1 MPFTVYNVL
10 DQLRAS
16 SLSKAEQGTRFERL
30 MRAFLTTDPVY
41 ADQFSQVWL
50 WSEWPGN
57 GGKHDTGIDLVAQ
70 DRITGGAVAIQ
81 CKFYAPT
88 STISKDD
95 IDTFLSESGKEGFV
109 ERIVV
114 STTDKWNAHAEN
126 AIKNQQVPVRR
137 IGMSDLEASPV
148 DWAQFSI
155 ETPEVLVTRGRKSPR
170 PHQVNAIAAATAK
183 FAEHDRGKLIM
194 ACGTGKTFTSLRLAE
209 QLVGP
214 GGSVLF
220 LVPSISL
227 LSQTL
232 REWAVEA
239 EVPLHPLAVC
249 SDRKSTKRS
258 ANADSED
265 IATVDLALPA
275 TTNVPVLAER
285 LRQAE
290 TDASSMTVVF
300 STYQSID
307 VVAKAQREAGI
318 EPFDLIVCDEAHR
331 TTGVTLADDD
341 DESPF
346 VRVHDD
352 AYIQG
357 AKRLYMTAT
366 PRIYDDA
373 TKAKAGEAA
382 AVLASMDDEE
392 MFGPEFYRLGFG
404 DAVGMGLLTDYKV
417 LVLAVDSKT
426 VATTFQ
432 NQLADRS
439 GELQLDD
446 VAKIVGCWNGLAKKG
461 HIEHSFDA
469 DPEPMRR
476 AVAFAGTIKAS
487 RTIEGMFSHL
497 VDQYVAVHETD
508 DDGEPVNALD
518 CEVRHVDGTFN
529 ALERNTRL
537 DWLRAEVPDGQ
548 CRILTNARCLSEG
561 VDVPALDAVMFM
573 APRKS
578 IVDVVQSVGRVMRLA
593 PGKKFGYIILPIAIP
608 QGIEP
613 EAALRDNARYQV
625 VWEVLQALRAH
636 DDRFNAEVN
645 KIDLTKRRS
654 DRINVIGVGGGE
666 RREGPGAGQQLT
678 LPLNFAQLDE
688 WRDAIYTRIVQKVG
702 SRRYWQD
709 WAMNVAQ
716 IAENHI
722 TRITALLD
730 SNHGQI
736 TGAFDAF
743 LSGLR
748 ANLNE
753 GITRA
758 DAIEMLAQHLITRP
772 VFDALFGG
780 YDFAEHNPIAKIME
794 QMLATLDEQS
804 LDTENSDLEDFYRS
818 VRMRVDGIDTAEG
831 RQKIIVELYETFF
844 MTAFRR
850 TVDKLGIVYTPV
862 EIVDFILRS
871 ADEVLRSEFGQG
883 LTDQNVHILD
893 GFTGTG
899 TFVVRLIQSGL
910 ITAADLP
917 RKYAQELHANEIL
930 LLAYYIAA
938 VNIEAAFHDQMTA
951 QSGDHAYEPF
961 PGLVL
966 TDTFQSWEDDDRL
979 DYEIF
984 RENNARLERLKKL
997 PITVIVGNPPYSSG
1011 QDSAN
1016 DNNQNES
1023 YPSLDA
1029 AIRRDFSSQRG
1040 RGGNNSLFDSYI
1052 RAIKWASLRLAGR
1065 GVIAFVTNGGFLS
1078 SNVGAQMRQSLASEF
1093 SSIHVYNLRGNGRI
1107 AGEEGRKEG
1116 RPIFEFGGWRSD
1128 GSEIKN
1134 TKGGSRA
1141 TIAIIMLVKTGDAAG
1156 TAKIRY
1162 AEVDDYLSAGE
1173 KIKAISNAGSFI
1185 GLRTEIAEPNEHGDW
1200 IGQRSDLFGTFVP
1213 AGAKHGGDFGSTTVF
1228 GLYGRGLETGRD
1240 SWVYQS
1246 SREALE
1252 RQVQH
1257 TIAAYKDQV
1266 DAFAAHMRMNPGKAP
1281 KELVPNFIDLD
1292 TTRISWTLSLKNRLA
1307 ALRALDYHPE
1317 QIVSATYRPFFK
1329 QHSYFDQGLN
1339 HIRGQMPRMFPARDA
1354 ANIGIYQVGMGSA
1367 VPFSVL
1373 MVDSLPDLHL
1383 TGAGSGGQ
1391 FFPRWRFEDVGSRD
1405 SLDIFDEQGE
1415 DVDGYRRLDN
1425 ITDSVLELFVDAYGE
1440 SITKDDIFFY
1450 IYGLLHAPEYRE
1462 TYAADLKKMLPR
1474 IPLAIDPWPFIDAGR
1489 MLSGLHLGYE
1499 SATPYSLDGLDVDP
1513 SGDPY
1518 EFFRVE
1524 KMAFRKHRVEGKLT
1538 PNKSAVVYNSRI
1550 TLTGIPED
1558 AYRYKLGARSAVE
1571 WVIDRYQVKTDK
1583 ASGIVNDPND
1593 WSREVGDPRYIV
1605 DLLARIVTVS
1615 IETVKIVDALP
1626 ALDIRTHAGVSSEP
1640 ERRIP

>member
-1 MPFTVYNVL
+1 MPITVYNML
-10 DQLRAS
+10 DHLRAS
-16 SLSKAEQGTRFERL
+16 ALSKAEQGSRFERL
-30 MRAFLTTDPVY
+30 MKAFLTTDPVY

-57 GGKHDTGIDLVAQ
+57 GGKHDTGIDLVAE

-81 CKFYAPT
+81 CKFYART

-114 STTDKWNAHAEN
+114 STTDKWNGHAEN
-126 AIKNQQVPVRR
+126 AIKNQQIPVRR

-148 DWAQFSI
+148 DWGQFSI
-155 ETPEVLVTRGRKSPR
+155 ETPEVLVTRGKKTPR
-170 PHQVNAIAAATAK
+170 PHQVNAIAAATAQ
-183 FAEHDRGKLIM
+183 FTEHDRGKLIM

-209 QLVGP
+209 QLVGK

-239 EVPLHPLAVC
+239 EVSLHPLAVC

-275 TTNVPVLAER
+275 TTNVPVLAQR
-285 LRQAE
+285 LRDAA

-300 STYQSID
+300 STYQSIE

-341 DESPF
+341 ESPF
-346 VRVHDD
+346 VRVHDNT
-352 AYIQG
+352 YIQG

-382 AVLASMDDEE
+382 AVLASMDNEN

-404 DAVGMGLLTDYKV
+404 DAVAMGLLTDYKV

-432 NQLADRS
+432 SQLADPS

-461 HIEHSFDA
+461 HTEHSFDA

-487 RTIEGMFSHL
+487 RTIEGMFSNL

-508 DDGEPVNALD
+508 DEGEAANELD

-578 IVDVVQSVGRVMRLA
+578 VVDVVQSVGRVMRLA

-608 QGIEP
+608 EGIEP

-666 RREGPGAGQQLT
+666 RQAGAGGGQQLS

-688 WRDAIYTRIVQKVG
+688 WRDAIYTRIVKKVG
-702 SRRYWQD
+702 TRRYWED
-709 WAMNVAQ
+709 WATDVAR

-730 SNHGQI
+730 SDHSKVNA
-736 TGAFDAF
+736 AFDAF

-758 DAIEMLAQHLITRP
+758 DAVEMLAQHLITRP
-772 VFDALFGG
+772 VFDALFGD
-780 YDFAEHNPIAKIME
+780 YAFAEHNPVAQIME
-794 QMLATLDEQS
+794 RMLATLDEQS
-804 LDTENSDLEDFYRS
+804 LDTENSALAGFYDS
-818 VRMRVDGIDTAEG
+818 VRRYVEGIDTAEG
-831 RQKIIVELYETFF
+831 RQAIITKLYENFF
-844 MTAFRR
+844 STAFRP

-883 LTDQNVHILD
+883 LTDENVHILD

-899 TFVVRLIQSGL
+899 TFIVRLIQSGL
-910 ITAADLP
+910 IKAADLP
-917 RKYAQELHANEIL
+917 RKYANELHANELL

-938 VNIEAAFHDQMTA
+938 VNIESAYHDKMVEHMGEHDYA
-951 QSGDHAYEPF
+951 PF

-966 TDTFQSWEDDDRL
+966 TDTFQSWEEDDRL
-979 DYEIF
+979 DHEVF
-984 RENNARLERLKKL
+984 RENNARLERLKRL
-997 PITVIVGNPPYSSG
+997 PITAIIGNPPYSSG

-1016 DNNQNES
+1016 DNNANES
-1023 YPSLDA
+1023 YPTLDESIRSTYA
-1029 AIRRDFSSQRG
+1029 ARSTATLK
-1040 RGGNNSLFDSYI
+1040 NSLYDSYI
-1052 RAIKWASLRLAGR
+1052 RAIRWASLRVKDR
-1065 GVIAFVTNGGFLS
+1065 GVIAYVTNGGWLD
-1078 SNVGAQMRQSLASEF
+1078 SNTADGMRKTLADEF
-1093 SSIHVYNLRGNGRI
+1093 TSIYVYNLRGNQRT
-1107 AGEEGRKEG
+1107 AGEQSRREGGKV
-1116 RPIFEFGGWRSD
+1116 FG
-1128 GSEIKN
+1128 
-1134 TKGGSRA
+1134 GGSRA
-1141 TIAIIMLVKTGDAAG
+1141 TVAITILVKDSTKAGPAIIH
-1156 TAKIRY
+1156 Y
-1162 AEVDDYLSAGE
+1162 AEVGDYLSREQKLEQVA
-1173 KIKAISNAGSFI
+1173 STGSI
-1185 GLRTEIAEPNEHGDW
+1185 GRLETVDVVPNEHGDW
-1200 IGQRSDLFGTFVP
+1200 LKQRSDDFAHFLPIGDKNGK
-1213 AGAKHGGDFGSTTVF
+1213 GAVF
-1228 GLYGRGLETGRD
+1228 GVFSGGLNTSRD
-1240 SWVYQS
+1240 AWNYNYSKDRLAQNVSASIAFYNEQVKAVAS
-1246 SREALE
+1246 GGEISR
-1252 RQVQH
+1252 
-1257 TIAAYKDQV
+1257 
-1266 DAFAAHMRMNPGKAP
+1266 DA
-1281 KELVPNFIDLD
+1281 
-1292 TTRISWTLSLKNRLA
+1292 TRISWDRAPLADLGRGKNYSYRPA
-1307 ALRALDYHPE
+1307 AIRT
-1317 QIVSATYRPFFK
+1317 ATYRPFSRVWVYPDRQWNNTVYK
-1329 QHSYFDQGLN
+1329 LPS
-1339 HIRGQMPRMFPARDA
+1339 MFPGQLG
-1354 ANIGIYQVGMGSA
+1354 NHGIYIIGTGA
-1367 VPFSVL
+1367 AAPFTCIAT
-1373 MVDSLPDLHL
+1373 DSLPDRHV
-1383 TGAGSGGQ
+1383 TGAGSGGNY
-1391 FFPRWRFEDVGSRD
+1391 FSRWRYEVVEQEGAFAFEMDNDLVG
-1405 SLDIFDEQGE
+1405 
-1415 DVDGYRRLDN
+1415 GYRRVDN
-1425 ITDSVLELFVDAYGE
+1425 ITDQTLARFQGAYGPK
-1440 SITKDDIFFY
+1440 ITKDDVFY
-1450 IYGLLHAPEYRE
+1450 YVYGLLHSPDYRE
-1462 TYAADLKKMLPR
+1462 KYATDLKKMLPR
-1474 IPLAIDPWPFIDAGR
+1474 IPLVADPWPFVEAGR
-1489 MLSGLHLGYE
+1489 TLFDLHTGYE
-1499 SATPYSLDGLDVDP
+1499 TVQPYNLGGLGAAPV
-1513 SGDPY
+1513 GDPY

-1524 KMAFRKHRVEGKLT
+1524 KLAFRRSRVAGKLT
-1538 PNKSAVVYNSRI
+1538 PDKSAIVYNSRI

-1558 AYRYKLGARSAVE
+1558 AYRYMLGSRSAVE
-1571 WVIDRYQVKTDK
+1571 WILDRYQVKTDK
-1583 ASGIVNDPND
+1583 TSGIVNDPND
-1593 WSREVGDPRYIV
+1593 WSQAVGDPRYIV

-1615 IETVKIVDALP
+1615 LETVAIVDALP
-1626 ALDIRTHAGVSSEP
+1626 DLDVRFDQ
-1640 ERRIP
+1640 

>member
-1 MPFTVYNVL
+1 MPVTVYDVL
-10 DQLRAS
+10 DQLRES
-16 SLSKAEQGTRFERL
+16 SLSKAEQGARFERL
-30 MRAFLTTDPVY
+30 MKTFLTTDPVY
-41 ADQFSQVWL
+41 ADQFAQIWL
-50 WSEWPGN
+50 WSEWPGS
-57 GGKHDTGIDLVAQ
+57 GGRHDTGIDLIAQ
-70 DRITGGAVAIQ
+70 DGLTDGLVAIQ

-109 ERIVV
+109 ERVVV
-114 STTDKWNAHAEN
+114 STTDKWNVHAEN

-148 DWAQFSI
+148 DWGHFSL
-155 ETPEVLVTRGRKSPR
+155 ETPEVMVTVGRKSPK
-170 PHQVNAIAAATAK
+170 PHQADAIAAVTAK

-209 QLVGP
+209 RMVGP

-239 EVPLHPLAVC
+239 ELPLHPLAVC

-258 ANADSED
+258 ANADNED

-275 TTNVPVLAER
+275 TTSIPVLVER

-290 TDASSMTVVF
+290 LDTESMTVVF

-307 VVAKAQREAGI
+307 VVAKAQLDSGAR
-318 EPFDLIVCDEAHR
+318 PFDLIVCDEAHR
-331 TTGVTLADDD
+331 TTGVTLADE

-346 VRVHDD
+346 VRVHDNS
-352 AYIQG
+352 YIQG
-357 AKRLYMTAT
+357 NKRLYMTAT

-382 AVLASMDDEE
+382 AVLASMDSEE
-392 MFGPEFYRLGFG
+392 TFGPEFFRLGFG
-404 DAVGMGLLTDYKV
+404 DAVAKGLLTDYKV
-417 LVLAVDSKT
+417 LVLAVDGKT

-432 NQLADRS
+432 AQLADES

-446 VAKIVGCWNGLAKKG
+446 VAKVVGCWNGLAKKG
-461 HIEHSFDA
+461 RIEHTFGA

-487 RTIEGMFSHL
+487 TKIEAMFSDL

-508 DDGEPVNALD
+508 DDGEPANVLD

-537 DWLRAEVPDGQ
+537 DWLRAGVPDGQ

-578 IVDVVQSVGRVMRLA
+578 VVDVVQSVGRVMRLA
-593 PGKKFGYIILPIAIP
+593 PGKKFGYVILPIAIP
-608 QGIEP
+608 EGIEP
-613 EAALRDNARYQV
+613 EVALRENTRYQV

-645 KIDLTKRRS
+645 KIDLTKHRS
-654 DRINVIGVGGGE
+654 DRINVIGVGGRSGE
-666 RREGPGAGQQLT
+666 GSGASTPAL
-678 LPLNFAQLDE
+678 LPLDFGQLDE

-709 WAMNVAQ
+709 WAKSVAQ

-730 SNHGQI
+730 SGHSQVSA
-736 TGAFDAF
+736 AFDKF

-772 VFDALFGG
+772 VFDALFGT
-780 YDFAEHNPIAKIME
+780 YDFATHNPVAKIME

-804 LDTENSDLEDFYRS
+804 LDTENSDLEDFYNS

-844 MTAFRR
+844 MTAFKR

-883 LTDQNVHILD
+883 LTDENVHILD

-899 TFVVRLIQSGL
+899 TFMVRLVQSDL

-938 VNIEAAFHDQMTA
+938 VNIESAYHDQA
-951 QSGDHAYEPF
+951 RGQSNNHDYEPF

-979 DYEIF
+979 DYEMF

-997 PITVIVGNPPYSSG
+997 PITAIVGNPPYSSG

-1016 DNNQNES
+1016 DNNANES
-1023 YPSLDA
+1023 YPALDESIRNSYA
-1029 AIRRDFSSQRG
+1029 ARSTATLK
-1040 RGGNNSLFDSYI
+1040 NSLYDSYI
-1052 RAIKWASLRLAGR
+1052 RAIRWASLRIEGR
-1065 GVIAFVTNGGFLS
+1065 GVIAYVTNGGWLD
-1078 SNVGAQMRQSLASEF
+1078 SNTADGMRKTLAEEF
-1093 SSIHVYNLRGNGRI
+1093 SAIYVYNLRGNQRT
-1107 AGEEGRKEG
+1107 AGEQSRKEG
-1116 RPIFEFGGWRSD
+1116 GKVFG
-1128 GSEIKN
+1128 
-1134 TKGGSRA
+1134 GGSRA
-1141 TIAIIMLVKTGDAAG
+1141 TVAITILVKDSTKTGAA
-1156 TAKIRY
+1156 TIHY
-1162 AEVDDYLSAGE
+1162 ANIGDYLSREQKLAKIAAAGGVGGVDFT
-1173 KIKAISNAGSFI
+1173 AIA
-1185 GLRTEIAEPNEHGDW
+1185 PNEHGDW
-1200 IGQRSDLFGTFVP
+1200 INQRRDDFSSFMPISGSIFSLVS
-1213 AGAKHGGDFGSTTVF
+1213 GG
-1228 GLYGRGLETGRD
+1228 
-1240 SWVYQS
+1240 
-1246 SREALE
+1246 
-1252 RQVQH
+1252 
-1257 TIAAYKDQV
+1257 
-1266 DAFAAHMRMNPGKAP
+1266 
-1281 KELVPNFIDLD
+1281 
-1292 TTRISWTLSLKNRLA
+1292 LKTN
-1307 ALRALDYHPE
+1307 
-1317 QIVSATYRPFFK
+1317 
-1329 QHSYFDQGLN
+1329 
-1339 HIRGQMPRMFPARDA
+1339 RDA
-1354 ANIGIYQVGMGSA
+1354 WIYN
-1367 VPFSVL
+1367 FSSKALAESVQR
-1373 MVDSLPDLHL
+1373 
-1383 TGAGSGGQ
+1383 T
-1391 FFPRWRFEDVGSRD
+1391 
-1405 SLDIFDEQGE
+1405 
-1415 DVDGYRRLDN
+1415 VDGYNAVLASGRTAPSEKDVLDVAW
-1425 ITDSVLELFVDAYGE
+1425 TDG
-1440 SITKDDIFFY
+1440 TK
-1450 IYGLLHAPEYRE
+1450 
-1462 TYAADLKKMLPR
+1462 ADLARRRPYAFARLK
-1474 IPLAIDPWPFIDAGR
+1474 LA
-1489 MLSGLHLGYE
+1489 
-1499 SATPYSLDGLDVDP
+1499 
-1513 SGDPY
+1513 
-1518 EFFRVE
+1518 
-1524 KMAFRKHRVEGKLT
+1524 K
-1538 PNKSAVVYNSRI
+1538 VY
-1550 TLTGIPED
+1550 TGH
-1558 AYRYKLGARSAVE
+1558 
-1571 WVIDRYQVKTDK
+1571 
-1583 ASGIVNDPND
+1583 
-1593 WSREVGDPRYIV
+1593 
-1605 DLLARIVTVS
+1605 
-1615 IETVKIVDALP
+1615 
-1626 ALDIRTHAGVSSEP
+1626 IRRNVCTSTTS
-1640 ERRIP
+1640 